1 MPPRRDVVAEF
12 TDLVCKQNVAVP
24 VAAMNALVMT
34 IADSDAKTWMELKD
48 ELDTTILRLNRC
60 GHDNLGGRTNLSL
73 RSGCDLFMRYVTRA
87 FDMDSE
93 NFATCRTELARRGKR
108 FAGYSRSSRAYIA
121 DIGHSFV
128 QDNCTVLVHGNSRV
142 VAELLLKAAESKKFS
157 IYITESRPNDR
168 GTLSYEDGD
177 EVGGARKDGSGSG
190 SNASKSGGEYQS
202 AVQYA
207 AAGIPTTIILDCGIG
222 AIMDQVDLCI
232 VGAEGVMEN
241 GGIVNKVGTST
252 IAMVAKTLKKPFYV
266 AVESYKFARMYPLT
280 QRDITDAYRSDRGG
294 VGVGVGVGG
303 GGGGISLSS
312 SGSGFGNAAGI
323 STTGSSDEQQPIA
336 SDMGSAAAAIEATI
350 PRHENLKFMHT
361 TIDYTP
367 AEFIT
372 LLFTDLGVLT
382 PAAVSDELIKLYQ

>member
-1 MPPRRDVVAEF
+1 MASQRDIIAEF

-34 IADSDAKTWMELKD
+34 IADSNAKTWMELKD

-73 RSGCDLFMRYVTRA
+73 KSGCELFMHIVTRA
-87 FDMDSE
+87 FDMDSD
-93 NFATCRTELARRGKR
+93 NFATCRAELARRGKR
-108 FAGYSRSSRAYIA
+108 YAGYSRSSRAYIA

-128 QDNCTVLVHGNSRV
+128 QDNCTVLVHGSSRV
-142 VAELLLKAAESKKFS
+142 VSELLLKAAESKKFK
-157 IYITESRPNDR
+157 IILTESRPNDIPMMQ
-168 GTLSYEDGD
+168 SDEGD
-177 EVGGARKDGSGSG
+177 ERN
-190 SNASKSGGEYQS
+190 SNANNQS
-202 AVQYA
+202 AMQYA
-207 AAGIPTTIILDCGIG
+207 AAGIPTTIVLDCAVG

-241 GGIVNKVGTST
+241 GGIVNKVGTYT

-280 QRDITDAYRSDRGG
+280 QRDITDMFLNDADG
-294 VGVGVGVGG
+294 
-303 GGGGISLSS
+303 
-312 SGSGFGNAAGI
+312 
-323 STTGSSDEQQPIA
+323 DEQLGHDI
-336 SDMGSAAAAIEATI
+336 GSAAIAIEAQI
-350 PRHENLKFMHT
+350 PRHDKIKFLHT

-367 AEFIT
+367 AEYIT